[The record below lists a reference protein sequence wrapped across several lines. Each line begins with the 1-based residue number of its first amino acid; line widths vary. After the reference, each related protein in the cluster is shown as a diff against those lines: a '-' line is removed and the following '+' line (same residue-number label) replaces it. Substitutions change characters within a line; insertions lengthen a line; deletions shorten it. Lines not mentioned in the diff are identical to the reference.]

1 MPNDYKQKEP
11 SKTER
16 MLYELAMA
24 QNQMEKGLWS
34 TSTVVMALALLTKAK
49 PEEIAALMY
58 EDEKIKEFSNKVNE
72 HIKKLEAEKHKGH
85 DHAKEDDTE
94 EMPKIE

>member
-34 TSTVVMALALLTKAK
+34 TSTVVMALALITKAK
-49 PEEIAALMY
+49 PEEVAALMY
-58 EDEKIKEFSNKVNE
+58 EDSKIKEFSEKVNAE
-72 HIKKLEAEKHKGH
+72 IKRLEAEKHK
-85 DHAKEDDTE
+85 DHKHSNEPGEE
-94 EMPKIE
+94 EMPKAA